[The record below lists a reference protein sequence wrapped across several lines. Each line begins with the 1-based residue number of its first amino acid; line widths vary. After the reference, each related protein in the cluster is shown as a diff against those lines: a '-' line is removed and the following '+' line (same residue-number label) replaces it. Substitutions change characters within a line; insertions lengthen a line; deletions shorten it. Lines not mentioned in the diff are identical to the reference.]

1 MTGACGRN
9 EQKRTAYKF
18 GLGESVGRG
27 TLVRTRCTLKDN
39 TKVDAGEIVSEAVR
53 INGDQN
59 VE

>member
-1 MTGACGRN
+1 MNGACAGMN
-9 EQKRTAYKF
+9 KKRIAYKF

-27 TLVRTRCTLKDN
+27 TLVRTRRTLKDI
-39 TKVDAGEIVSEAVR
+39 TKVDAGEIVSETVR